1 MKTYHESLNRHFM
14 LIVFVLLHGNAKA
27 TVIDSFTPIDHG
39 QDITFGSM
47 NGGGHSYT
55 GSFASNVLGGER
67 DVEAQ
72 QDRDTDQFAPSFVA
86 RFEGAQFRV
95 GGFGLHPEM
104 SPTTGRVLLQYDGS
118 GDEQSVG
125 FDHHLNYGGTGIP
138 LLTGSEGG
146 FRIWFWA
153 FGTHDTT
160 TTVTLRRL
168 GSVIESNIQVLGA
181 SHSGLN
187 VVSFPFSS
195 GALAQADSITF
206 SFEARLGGSNDESQY
221 LDHIDTILP
230 EPSSL
235 AAFGLGGMMLGLR
248 FRKRRNA

>member
-1 MKTYHESLNRHFM
+1 MYSNPSNKQFVIIVCLSLF
-14 LIVFVLLHGNAKA
+14 GSAKA
-27 TVIDSFTPIDHG
+27 TMIDSFTPIDHG

-55 GSFASNVLGGER
+55 GSFSSNVLGGER

-72 QDRDTDQFAPSFVA
+72 QDFDTEQFAPYFVA
-86 RFEGAQFRV
+86 RYEGAQFRV
-95 GGFGLHPEM
+95 GGFGIHSEM

-125 FDHHLNYGGTGIP
+125 FDHHLNNGGTGIP

-153 FGTHDTT
+153 LGTHDTT

-168 GSVIESNIQVLGA
+168 GSVIESNVQVLGA

-195 GALAQADSITF
+195 VALAQADSITF
-206 SFEARLGGSNDESQY
+206 SFEAHLGGSNDESQY

-230 EPSSL
+230 EPSSF
-235 AAFGLGGMMLGLR
+235 AAFGLGGMMLVLR
-248 FRKRRNA
+248 MKKRRQG